1 MKKQLKTNRIISR
14 LTKKA
19 ARNDFPEAAIGA
31 LQIFCDTVN
40 AAAKEAQAARKAFE
54 STGATYSFSNVLDQ
68 FKGNWTP
75 SNLTGQFEDPVAVQQ
90 DGINSDEELE
100 ALKNMVKA
108 LDKYRNAIVNLY
120 NTWTSAGNKLADS
133 AYADID
139 WNQVSR

>member
-108 LDKYRNAIVNLY
+108 LDKVNLY